1 MKQSNTKT
9 LVKIPFSGFYN
20 SIHDSV
26 IDSALEYEAGCYAD
40 NDKINELVTLLDNQT
55 IHGIQ
60 KEYKVF
66 DLDYEKALDYFNTV
80 FAKHNMS
87 NDF

>member
-1 MKQSNTKT
+1 MKYEKFLFSKLKYKEAVSKSKHGFTDNLH
-9 LVKIPFSGFYN
+9 LVLSFNFNVGW
-20 SIHDSV
+20 V
-26 IDSALEYEAGCYAD
+26 
-40 NDKINELVTLLDNQT
+40 VDNQT
-55 IHGIQ
+55 VYGIQ

>member
-1 MKQSNTKT
+1 MEKGT
-9 LVKIPFSGFYN
+9 LVQPESIDMYSRLENKFFQENKEELSN
-20 SIHDSV
+20 SFFKGWTV
-26 IDSALEYEAGCYAD
+26 
-40 NDKINELVTLLDNQT
+40 DNQT
-55 IHGIQ
+55 VYGIR

-66 DLDYEKALDYFNTV
+66 ELDYEKALDYFNTV